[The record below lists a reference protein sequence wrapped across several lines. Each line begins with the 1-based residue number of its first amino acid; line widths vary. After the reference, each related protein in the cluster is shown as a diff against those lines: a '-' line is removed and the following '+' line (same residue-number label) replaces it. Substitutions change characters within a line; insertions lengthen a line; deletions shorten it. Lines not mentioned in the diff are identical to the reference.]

1 VSSPLQFYHIFR
13 SLLAE
18 NGILAVLTSGMACV
32 EYGLQQTTKDTDWIV
47 EISDF
52 PRLLGLLCAK
62 DQEGWKVR
70 HRQLFGAPMLET
82 YMDGGWTCH
91 LAIHDEPG
99 SPEHHL
105 DFFGRPP
112 RLTESDWQP
121 DYGGL
126 LNRPALAQMKKTD
139 RPKDWPFV
147 NAIAIQSMENG
158 GLQGLL
164 HLREP
169 GLLAAH
175 VARLDPADLQALAT
189 QRPILAHL
197 ENTTE
202 IQRERL
208 LMIEEAL
215 WHAVNRER
223 YLTYQRAWKE
233 FYKGWTHANPGVWP
247 NEESF
252 ARQHGL
258 LVQAAED
265 YGLPHSPL
273 AGDGTRHSAYA
284 RAIARVIG
292 LTRACDE
299 EITAV
304 LPPLT
309 VMLP

>member
-1 VSSPLQFYHIFR
+1 MSSPLRFYRIFR
-13 SLLAE
+13 SLLVE
-18 NGILAVLTSGMACV
+18 NGIRAVLTSGMACV

-52 PRLLGLLCAK
+52 PRLVDLLCTK

-70 HRQLFGAPMLET
+70 HRELFGAPMLEP

-112 RLTESDWQP
+112 RLTESEWRS
-121 DYGGL
+121 DYGGVI
-126 LNRPALAQMKKTD
+126 NRPALAQMKKTD
-139 RPKDWPFV
+139 RPKDWPFI
-147 NAIAIQSMENG
+147 NAIAIQSLEQDG
-158 GLQGLL
+158 PQGLL

-169 GLLAAH
+169 GLLATH
-175 VARLDPADLQALAT
+175 VARLDPGKLDELAAK
-189 QRPILAHL
+189 RPLLARL
-197 ENTTE
+197 GKTTE
-202 IQRERL
+202 LELERL
-208 LMIEEAL
+208 LMIEGML
-215 WHAVNRER
+215 WHAVNRQR

-233 FYKGWTHANPGVWP
+233 FYKGWTHAQPKAWP
-247 NEESF
+247 NDEGF

-258 LVQAAED
+258 LVQASGD
-265 YGLPHSPL
+265 YGLPCSPM
-273 AGDGTRHSAYA
+273 AGDGTRQSAYDH
-284 RAIARVIG
+284 AIQHVIG
-292 LTRACDE
+292 LTRASDAD
-299 EITAV
+299 IAAV